1 MRRDKGAKYVA
12 ETKPPERFAR
22 NGREKERGR
31 KRETERNAS
40 TEGLRETE
48 SPPNFSVRSRARF
61 SRGRFRCFDFELGL
75 KGARE
80 KERERLPEA
89 NGSTLRG
96 NGQMVRGLP
105 RFHLERNQDIA
116 AGSLPARSKEKPAAL
131 PFILPSPPSAGK
143 CTEGKSSRPCR
154 AIHPTTGREVRS
166 QSE

>member
-75 KGARE
+75 KGERE
-80 KERERLPEA
+80 KERD
-89 NGSTLRG
+89 S
-96 NGQMVRGLP
+96 P
-105 RFHLERNQDIA
+105 RRTV
-116 AGSLPARSKEKPAAL
+116 AL
-131 PFILPSPPSAGK
+131 SEEMDRWSAG
-143 CTEGKSSRPCR
+143 CPDFTSSGIR
-154 AIHPTTGREVRS
+154 I
-166 QSE
+166 